1 MKDVNYLKQNGF
13 NVDSVM
19 DSLGSME
26 MYDEIL
32 NDFLNGGT
40 IEKLMKY
47 KEEMDMSNYSI
58 IVHNLKGECMYLGIE
73 KLAQIA
79 FEHQI
84 KSETNDINYINTN
97 FEILMAELR
106 RVNTVA
112 KTYLGIQ

>member
-19 DSLGSME
+19 ESLGSME

-32 NDFLNGGT
+32 GDFLNAGT
-40 IEKLMKY
+40 IDKLMKF
-47 KEEMDMSNYSI
+47 KETMDMPNYSI
-58 IVHNLKGECMYLGIE
+58 VVHNLKGECMYLGIE
-73 KLAQIA
+73 KLAHMA
-79 FEHQI
+79 FEHQM
-84 KSETNDINYINTN
+84 KSEANDINYINTN

-112 KTYLGIQ
+112 KAYLGIE

>member
-32 NDFLNGGT
+32 YDFLNGGT
-40 IEKLMKY
+40 IDKLMKY
-47 KEEMDMSNYSI
+47 KEEMDMPNYSI

>member
-13 NVDSVM
+13 NVASVM

-40 IEKLMKY
+40 IDKLMKY
-47 KEEMDMSNYSI
+47 KEEMDMPNYSI

>member
-19 DSLGSME
+19 DSLGTME

-32 NDFLNGGT
+32 GDFLNGGT
-40 IEKLMKY
+40 IEKLMKF
-47 KEEMDMSNYSI
+47 KEAMDMANYSI

-73 KLAQIA
+73 KLAQMA

-84 KSETNDINYINTN
+84 KSETNDVNYINTN

>member
-19 DSLGSME
+19 DSLGTME

-32 NDFLNGGT
+32 GDFLNGGT
-40 IEKLMKY
+40 IEKLMKF
-47 KEEMDMSNYSI
+47 KEEMDMVNYSI
-58 IVHNLKGECMYLGIE
+58 IVHNLKGECMYLGVE
-73 KLAQIA
+73 KLANLA

-84 KSETNDINYINTN
+84 KSEANDVNYINTN

>member
-19 DSLGSME
+19 DSLGTME

-32 NDFLNGGT
+32 GDFLNGGT
-40 IEKLMKY
+40 IEKLMKF
-47 KEEMDMSNYSI
+47 KEAMDMANYSI

-84 KSETNDINYINTN
+84 K
-97 FEILMAELR
+97 ILIMHQH
-106 RVNTVA
+106 
-112 KTYLGIQ
+112 KMQ

>member
-40 IEKLMKY
+40 IDKLMKY
-47 KEEMDMSNYSI
+47 KEEMDMPNYSI

-97 FEILMAELR
+97 FEILRAELR

>member
-1 MKDVNYLKQNGF
+1 
-13 NVDSVM
+13 
-19 DSLGSME
+19 
-26 MYDEIL
+26 
-32 NDFLNGGT
+32 
-40 IEKLMKY
+40 
-47 KEEMDMSNYSI
+47 
-58 IVHNLKGECMYLGIE
+58 MYLGIE

-84 KSETNDINYINTN
+84 KSETNDVNYINTN